1 MNTKG
6 RTAIMKRTISGNMVT
21 GTLAVLL
28 TIAGAASAEA
38 VELKEALAQAYAGNP
53 TLDAARAQLRA
64 VDEGVPEALSGWRP
78 SVIGSAEGGK
88 RWVDENT
95 PQMLDDD
102 FEPRQ
107 FGVTVTQP
115 IFNGFETVYSTSAAE
130 KRVLSGREDLRRSEQ
145 EVLFQSVRAY
155 MQVVRDQAVL
165 ELNRNNEQ
173 VIATQLQATRDR
185 FDAGEVTRTD
195 VAQAESRLQ
204 GAVAGR
210 IAAEG
215 NLTASIAIY
224 RQVIGEEP
232 VDLSMP
238 TDKLSLPASKDEAV
252 AQSAG
257 APQVVAAK
265 YLSDAVKDDID
276 VAFSEMLPTI
286 YLEGSWFQNEEQGS
300 NQQEDSVGQ
309 IMGVLSVP
317 LYQAG
322 APDARVRRAKQLYQQ
337 SRRQIEEASR
347 SSEQIAVDAWQALET
362 AEAQIVSFEEQVR
375 ATEVA
380 LDGVKQ
386 EQLVGARTVLD
397 VLDAEL
403 EALNAKVSLVEAQT
417 TAVGARYAVLASVGR
432 LTAKELALNVD
443 VYDPTAH
450 YGDVRN
456 KFFGTGPSVE

>member
-6 RTAIMKRTISGNMVT
+6 RTVVMKRTISGNMVT
-21 GTLAVLL
+21 GTLALLL
-28 TIAGAASAEA
+28 TLTGAAGAQAI
-38 VELKEALAQAYAGNP
+38 ELKDALSQAYGGNP

-78 SVIGSAEGGK
+78 TIVGSAEGGK
-88 RWVDENT
+88 TWVDQNT
-95 PQMLDDD
+95 PQLLDDD
-102 FEPRQ
+102 YEPRS

-115 IFNGFETVYSTSAAE
+115 IFNGFGTVYSTSAAE
-130 KRVLSGREDLRRSEQ
+130 KRVLSGRENLRRSEQ
-145 EVLFQSVRAY
+145 EVLFQAVQAY

-210 IAAEG
+210 IASEG

-238 TDKLSLPASKDEAV
+238 ADKLSLPVSKDEAV
-252 AQSAG
+252 AQSAS

-265 YLSDAVKDDID
+265 YLADAVKDDID

-286 YLEGSWFQNEEQGS
+286 HLEGSWFQNEEQGS
-300 NQQEDSVGQ
+300 NLQENSVGQ
-309 IMGVLSVP
+309 VMGVLSVP

-322 APDARVRRAKQLYQQ
+322 APDSRVRRAKQLYQQ

-362 AEAQIVSFEEQVR
+362 AEAQILSFEEQVR

-403 EALNAKVSLVEAQT
+403 EALNAKVSLVQAQT
-417 TAVGARYAVLASVGR
+417 TAVAARYAVLASVGR

-443 VYDPTAH
+443 VYDPTQH
-450 YGDVRN
+450 YDNVRG
-456 KFFGTGPSVE
+456 KFIGTGPSVE

>member
-6 RTAIMKRTISGNMVT
+6 RTVVMKRTISGNMVT
-21 GTLAVLL
+21 GTLALLL
-28 TIAGAASAEA
+28 TLTGAAGAQAI
-38 VELKEALAQAYAGNP
+38 ELKDALSQAYGGNP

-78 SVIGSAEGGK
+78 TIVGSAEGGK
-88 RWVDENT
+88 TWVDQNT
-95 PQMLDDD
+95 PQLLDDD
-102 FEPRQ
+102 YEPRS

-115 IFNGFETVYSTSAAE
+115 IFNGFGTVYSTSAAE
-130 KRVLSGREDLRRSEQ
+130 KRVLSGRENLRRSEQ
-145 EVLFQSVRAY
+145 EVLFQAVQAY

-210 IAAEG
+210 IASEG

-238 TDKLSLPASKDEAV
+238 ADKLSLPVSKDEAV
-252 AQSAG
+252 AQSAS

-265 YLSDAVKDDID
+265 YLADAVKDDID

-286 YLEGSWFQNEEQGS
+286 HLEGSWFQNEEQGS
-300 NQQEDSVGQ
+300 NLQENSVGQ
-309 IMGVLSVP
+309 VMGVLSVP

-322 APDARVRRAKQLYQQ
+322 APDARVRRFGQILLDAGVVTTVRKTRGDDIDAACGQLAGEVQDRTRLAQ
-337 SRRQIEEASR
+337 R
-347 SSEQIAVDAWQALET
+347 S
-362 AEAQIVSFEEQVR
+362 
-375 ATEVA
+375 
-380 LDGVKQ
+380 
-386 EQLVGARTVLD
+386 ARTIAI
-397 VLDAEL
+397 AE
-403 EALNAKVSLVEAQT
+403 
-417 TAVGARYAVLASVGR
+417 
-432 LTAKELALNVD
+432 
-443 VYDPTAH
+443 
-450 YGDVRN
+450 VR
-456 KFFGTGPSVE
+456 

>member
-1 MNTKG
+1 M
-6 RTAIMKRTISGNMVT
+6 
-21 GTLAVLL
+21 
-28 TIAGAASAEA
+28 
-38 VELKEALAQAYAGNP
+38 
-53 TLDAARAQLRA
+53 
-64 VDEGVPEALSGWRP
+64 
-78 SVIGSAEGGK
+78 
-88 RWVDENT
+88 
-95 PQMLDDD
+95 
-102 FEPRQ
+102 
-107 FGVTVTQP
+107 
-115 IFNGFETVYSTSAAE
+115 
-130 KRVLSGREDLRRSEQ
+130 
-145 EVLFQSVRAY
+145 
-155 MQVVRDQAVL
+155 
-165 ELNRNNEQ
+165 
-173 VIATQLQATRDR
+173 
-185 FDAGEVTRTD
+185 
-195 VAQAESRLQ
+195 
-204 GAVAGR
+204 
-210 IAAEG
+210 
-215 NLTASIAIY
+215 
-224 RQVIGEEP
+224 IGEEP
-232 VDLSMP
+232 VDLEMP
-238 TDKLSLPASKDEAV
+238 DDKLSLPVSKDEAV

-265 YLSDAVKDDID
+265 YLADAVKDDID

-309 IMGVLSVP
+309 VMGVLSVP

-403 EALNAKVSLVEAQT
+403 EALNAKVSLVQAQT
-417 TAVGARYAVLASVGR
+417 TAVAARYAVLASVGR

-443 VYDPTAH
+443 VYDPTQH
-450 YGDVRN
+450 YDNVRN
-456 KFFGTGPSVE
+456 KFIGTGPSVE

>member
-6 RTAIMKRTISGNMVT
+6 RTAIMQRTISGNMVT
-21 GTLAVLL
+21 GTLAILL
-28 TIAGAASAEA
+28 ALAGATGAQA
-38 VELKEALAQAYAGNP
+38 VELKEALAQAYGGNP

-78 SVIGSAEGGK
+78 TIIGSAEGGK

-95 PQMLDDD
+95 PQLMDDD
-102 FEPRQ
+102 YEPRQ
-107 FGVTVTQP
+107 AGVTVTQP
-115 IFNGFETVYSTSAAE
+115 IFNGFGTVYSTSAAE
-130 KRVLSGREDLRRSEQ
+130 KRVLSGRENLRRSEQ
-145 EVLFQSVRAY
+145 EVLFQAVRSY

-204 GAVAGR
+204 GAVAAR

-215 NLTASIAIY
+215 NLTASIAVY

-232 VDLSMP
+232 VDLAMP
-238 TDKLSLPASKDEAV
+238 TDQLSLPASKDEAV

-265 YLSDAVKDDID
+265 YLADAVKDDID

-286 YLEGSWFQNEEQGS
+286 YLEGSWFHNEEQGS
-300 NQQEDSVGQ
+300 NQQENGVGQ
-309 IMGVLSVP
+309 VMGVLSVP

-347 SSEQIAVDAWQALET
+347 SSEQIAVDSWQALET

-443 VYDPTAH
+443 VYDPMQH
-450 YGDVRN
+450 YDNVRN
-456 KFFGTGPSVE
+456 KFIGTGPSVE